1 VPSGGVV
8 DVTLAAAVVCAI
20 VVVGASVV
28 VVGAAVVV
36 GVGQST
42 VMTKSAEYPLGALTK
57 IITPRLWPT
66 AGEFAGSVK
75 LMMFETNVPAG
86 GAGMSNAATW
96 P

>member
-1 VPSGGVV
+1 M
-8 DVTLAAAVVCAI
+8 D
-20 VVVGASVV
+20 
-28 VVGAAVVV
+28 
-36 GVGQST
+36 

-75 LMMFETNVPAG
+75 LMMFETNSPAG